1 MGKKAKEHRKKVAA
15 RNQQIKGAQKK
26 YQEFMNEKMM
36 EYLKE
41 MKEKSQEEI
50 ETPTTQS
57 GFTLV

>member
-50 ETPTTQS
+50 EIPTTQS

>member
-26 YQEFMNEKMM
+26 YQEMMNEKMM
-36 EYLKE
+36 QYLKE
-41 MKEKSQEEI
+41 MKEKSQQEVDL
-50 ETPTTQS
+50 PTTQS

>member
-1 MGKKAKEHRKKVAA
+1 MGKRAKEHRKKVAA